1 MIHPDEEE
9 HLAEAYFTYVNDVIG
24 LFAIALA
31 ATSLQ
36 FEQPAP
42 FARLFLIIIT
52 LHIVSKQKMFR
63 IYAARYFSR
72 HKGLWGS
79 LYLMWKQKIYVFA
92 FVSLALIAL
101 GEITKHDIYRWLS
114 L

>member
-1 MIHPDEEE
+1 
-9 HLAEAYFTYVNDVIG
+9 
-24 LFAIALA
+24 LA

-63 IYAARYFSR
+63 IYAVRYFSR
-72 HKGLWGS
+72 HKGFWGS
-79 LYLMWKQKIYVFA
+79 LYLMWKQKIYVFG

>member
-42 FARLFLIIIT
+42 FARLFDNNYIT
-52 LHIVSKQKMFR
+52 HCVKAKNVQDIRS
-63 IYAARYFSR
+63 
-72 HKGLWGS
+72 S
-79 LYLMWKQKIYVFA
+79 LL
-92 FVSLALIAL
+92 L
-101 GEITKHDIYRWLS
+101 
-114 L
+114 